1 MPRGSFT
8 LEDTASADARVRGP
22 WTREKA
28 KAFIARRYNTRV
40 HMSLILSACGLT
52 AMLASAFMLHYG
64 VSSMLVRYPLAM
76 LLAYVT
82 FLVGVWTWLR
92 ATGLVDNSGVRR
104 GSLDAADALDVLPS
118 GGSGGGGSVGS
129 IASGGV
135 RGGGGA
141 FDGGGASAGFAE
153 GRAPLMAAGVSP
165 DPGMQAP
172 VPKSSGSSSV
182 SSSSSKGGSLFDG
195 LDGDGIVLLLLAAL
209 LVAVVFC
216 ASGYLIWCAPDVLT
230 EAAFGAMLTGTL
242 ARPTARHSA
251 SGWIAG
257 VIAKTWW
264 PFAIVLLA
272 AMAFAGYAAVHF
284 PEAVTFRQ
292 AIAAALH

>member
-1 MPRGSFT
+1 MGRSSLT
-8 LEDTASADARVRGP
+8 LEDPEAVALRVRGP

-28 KAFIARRYNTRV
+28 KAFIERRYNTRV
-40 HMSLILSACGLT
+40 HMSLILTACGLT

-64 VSSMLVRYPLAM
+64 VTSMVVRYPLAI

-92 ATGLVDNSGVRR
+92 VTGLVDNSGGRKS
-104 GSLDAADALDVLPS
+104 SLDAADGLDVLNVIP
-118 GGSGGGGSVGS
+118 GGGGGSGGS
-129 IASGGV
+129 IASGGL

-141 FDGGGASAGFAE
+141 FDGGGAAASFAE
-153 GRAPLMAAGVSP
+153 GRAPLMAASMSQDSGLEAA
-165 DPGMQAP
+165 GTGA
-172 VPKSSGSSSV
+172 SSRA
-182 SSSSSKGGSLFDG
+182 SSSKGGSLFDG

-209 LVAVVFC
+209 MVLVVFC

-242 ARPTARHSA
+242 ARSTARQSA

-257 VIAKTWW
+257 VIGKTWW
-264 PFAIVLLA
+264 PFAVVLVA
-272 AMAFAGYAAVHF
+272 ALAFATYAAVHF
-284 PEAVTFRQ
+284 PEAHTFRQ
-292 AIAAALH
+292 AVAAALH